1 MFGCLE
7 NYLLVETTFGT
18 NYQFCHVLPG
28 TNPFLVS
35 GRKKV
40 EAEVCLMQYLLPLLL
55 SHTRSL
61 PNNFLGVHPNLKI
74 IWSTI
79 TLYFVPFSVM
89 TRFQVQW
96 CIFCGWDKICYFIC
110 NSNPLFSMSTFMRV
124 IFIFWGNHMFHLQ
137 DGIEECRKLCGGH
150 GYLCSSGL
158 PELFAVYV
166 PDCTYEG
173 DNTILLLQV
182 CELFRSHL
190 SLANCMPPLLEFPI
204 IYVLLVLPPLP
215 TLIVCCKIS
224 LLNYNQRRICNK

>member
-1 MFGCLE
+1 
-7 NYLLVETTFGT
+7 
-18 NYQFCHVLPG
+18 
-28 TNPFLVS
+28 
-35 GRKKV
+35 
-40 EAEVCLMQYLLPLLL
+40 
-55 SHTRSL
+55 
-61 PNNFLGVHPNLKI
+61 
-74 IWSTI
+74 
-79 TLYFVPFSVM
+79 M
-89 TRFQVQW
+89 TRF
-96 CIFCGWDKICYFIC
+96 K
-110 NSNPLFSMSTFMRV
+110 FSMKYFLWMRYNLFLYMWLLV
-124 IFIFWGNHMFHLQ
+124 KIHCSVCPPYCVSFLYLWANHLFYLQ